1 MMVDADHLRI
11 VFQVNDV
18 DFVMP
23 VADLL
28 AIRGLDEDDLA
39 LVDQPSEPFQLGS
52 LSYRETDVRVY
63 DLALLFNLKAE
74 SNCEE
79 GPLLIFA
86 GADSP
91 WAVRVN
97 HVVGVF
103 DTTHFEF
110 QDLPVYLFHDEFVP
124 YHQVAL
130 HDGQLLVSVDSQQID
145 QAWHRGT

>member
-1 MMVDADHLRI
+1 MVDADHLRI

-28 AIRGLDEDDLA
+28 AIRGEDEDDLTP
-39 LVDQPSEPFQLGS
+39 LGQSSGSFQLGS
-52 LSYRETDVRVY
+52 LTYRETDIRVY
-63 DLALLFNLKAE
+63 DLALLFNLMAE
-74 SNCEE
+74 NSCEV

-86 GADSP
+86 GSDCP

-103 DTTHFEF
+103 DVMHFEF
-110 QDLPVYLFHDEFVP
+110 QDLPAYMFRDEFVP
-124 YHQVAL
+124 YHQVPL
-130 HDGQLLVSVDSQQID
+130 HDGKLLVSVDSQKID
-145 QAWHRGT
+145 QVWQRDA